1 MIRLYH
7 VNCSMYSRRGSCSSS
22 SSSSGSSATEVVPLG
37 LNLML
42 SPSSCLRMFNL
53 LHRKWYRGW
62 LIEAHCG
69 VGGVGE
75 RPSPA
80 GGRMLPGSFRCGGRR
95 RQAHTA
101 WRGTAL
107 PEEVAVRLHAGLVRE
122 AVDVPMLVVIPEPAP
137 LGAGRAAISPAGQK
151 ARLVLRAVR
160 LGVVRR
166 RHRRGEDAG
175 MSVED
180 GLCAGGAVFAVL
192 ARRRPRSGGGCC
204 ASYASNASTASTAK
218 QVLILQRG

>member
-1 MIRLYH
+1 
-7 VNCSMYSRRGSCSSS
+7 MYSLGGGGSS
-22 SSSSGSSATEVVPLG
+22 SSSSGSCATTEVLPLG

-62 LIEAHCG
+62 LVEAHCG
-69 VGGVGE
+69 GVGE
-75 RPSPA
+75 GPSPA

-101 WRGTAL
+101 GCGTAL

-122 AVDVPMLVVIPEPAP
+122 AVDVAVLVVVPEPAP
-137 LGAGRAAISPAGQK
+137 LGAGQAAVSPAGQK
-151 ARLVLRAVR
+151 ARLVLRVVR

-166 RHRRGEDAG
+166 RHRWGEDAG

-180 GLCAGGAVFAVL
+180 SLRAGGAVFAVL
-192 ARRRPRSGGGCC
+192 ARRRP
-204 ASYASNASTASTAK
+204 
-218 QVLILQRG
+218 